1 MKVEIDILANEV
13 RPSDSREL
21 VKVVAKFK
29 IVSDNGSEVI
39 RGNEFRSVVAFK
51 GAFNNF
57 EVKFFIIIGVKVIFK
72 VNIGVRRVI
81 SDSGIDFLVHRV
93 EDRGDMLGIREVHK
107 RFFVIGLRFIIRGSV
122 RCLVLR
128 VVEIRS

>member
-29 IVSDNGSEVI
+29 IVSDNGSEVV

-57 EVKFFIIIGVKVIFK
+57 EVKFFIIIGVKVTFK
-72 VNIGVRRVI
+72 VNMRIRGIV

-107 RFFVIGLRFIIRGSV
+107 GLFIIGLRFIIRCSI
-122 RCLVLR
+122 RRLR
-128 VVEIRS
+128 VVGIRS